1 MNEQHNEIIIINAT
15 VLTMDS
21 KGLTIP
27 KGYVRIL
34 GDAIAELGPGTPAN
48 QSEDTRIIDA
58 SGGIVMPGMVNTHTH
73 IPMSLFRSLADD
85 RSDRLWKILFP
96 LEQQTVTPE
105 LVYRASLF
113 TLVEMIQGGVTCF
126 ADMYYFEEEVAKAAD
141 QAGMRCILG
150 ETVLNQA
157 APDAPEP
164 YGGLKLAEKLIEAYA
179 DHPLI
184 TPAVAPHATY
194 TLDEKHM
201 RDCGELSAT
210 TETPFLI
217 HLAEMPFEMEKFRQE
232 LDMSPVAWMHSL
244 GLINHRM
251 TAAHCIYVDSDD
263 MDLLRQGD
271 AGVAHNMAA
280 NIKSGKGVAPVP
292 EMLERSIRV
301 GLGTD
306 GPMSGNTMDI
316 INQLGYV
323 AKVHKL
329 IRKDPTAMPAR
340 TVVELA
346 TIGGAR
352 ALHMEEKIGSL
363 EPGKKA
369 DIIIVSTDAVSM
381 NPLHDPWSALVYGA
395 SPRDVSTVLV
405 NGRILMEDRVI
416 PHLNLDEIF
425 DHARILSEGIGEVV
439 RNL

>member
-1 MNEQHNEIIIINAT
+1 MNPKTKEIAIINAT
-15 VLTMDS
+15 ILTMDS
-21 KGLTIP
+21 TGWTIP
-27 KGYVRIL
+27 KGYIRIL
-34 GDAIAELGPGTPAN
+34 GDIISELGEGTPEN
-48 QSEDTRIIDA
+48 LPDSTRVIDA
-58 SGGIVMPGMVNTHTH
+58 RGGIVIPGMVNTHTH

-85 RSDRLWKILFP
+85 RSDRLHKVLFP

-141 QAGMRCILG
+141 LAGLRCILG
-150 ETVLNQA
+150 ETVLSQA
-157 APDAPEP
+157 TPDSPDPA
-164 YGGLKLAEKLIEAYA
+164 GGLKLAEALIQHYA

-194 TLDEKHM
+194 SVDEKHM
-201 RDCGELSAT
+201 RDCGELSAAADA
-210 TETPFLI
+210 PFLI
-217 HLAEMPFEMEKFRQE
+217 HLAEMPFEIEKFRKE
-232 LDMSPVAWMHSL
+232 LNMSPVAWMDSL
-244 GLINHRM
+244 DLLNRRM
-251 TAAHCIYVDSDD
+251 TAAHCIFVDSHD
-263 MDLLRQGD
+263 MDLLRRGD
-271 AGVAHNMAA
+271 VGVAHNMAA

-329 IRKDPTAMPAR
+329 IRKDPTTMPAR
-340 TVVELA
+340 MVVELA

-352 ALHMEEKIGSL
+352 ALHMEETIGSL

-369 DIIIVSTDAVSM
+369 DITVVSTDAFSM

-405 NGRILMEDRVI
+405 DGKILMEDRII
-416 PHLNLDEIF
+416 PHLNLEEISR
-425 DHARILSEGIGEVV
+425 HALKLSEGIGEIVK
-439 RNL
+439 NL